1 MGRNYSEPEIVL
13 TPFWSTPELRSSRL
27 LVHDGMNITFVLTLG
42 FEEQVLT

>member
-1 MGRNYSEPEIVL
+1 MGRNYTEPEIAL
-13 TPFWSTPELRSSRL
+13 TPVMEHPELRSSRL